1 VVFSSNVFL
10 FFFLPIFLS
19 VYYLTPNRRRLRNYV
34 ILGGSYLFYGW
45 WRPDFLL
52 LFAAV
57 TVFNYLVGGEIGRKG
72 VKNPIARHWM
82 QFGVVANLAVLGY
95 FKYANFGV
103 ASFNE
108 LVSQAGFQPFSFG
121 HVLLPIGISFYI
133 FESISYIVD
142 VYRGDAEAT
151 KHPVDFATFVSLFP
165 HLIAGPIFRYKDL
178 ADQFEH
184 RETSLDLFGRGAVRF
199 MQGFVK
205 KVIIADTLAP
215 LADYCFSL
223 SEPSTAD
230 AWLGAV
236 AYTAQLYF
244 DFSGYSDMA
253 IGLGLMMGFQFME
266 NFRAPYISQSITEF
280 WRRWHISLS
289 SWLRDYLYIPLG
301 GNRKGAMSTHINV
314 IITFFLGGVWHGAN
328 WTFLVWGA
336 LQGFMIFLE
345 RVAGVN
351 GAPKRFVLWRWAIT
365 MVLVM
370 ISWTVFRAQ
379 SIGEAW
385 QMYKPMFFMKNVA
398 GFSDPMINQIT
409 GLQILMLVLAYGF
422 VVFEGL
428 REYRPVFR
436 VVSPIQRAS
445 AAVLLLLPLFFLSIM
460 KLSAQ
465 GYSAFLYFQF

>member
-1 VVFSSNVFL
+1 MVFSSNVFL
-10 FFFLPIFLS
+10 LLFLPLFLS
-19 VYYLTPNRRRLRNYV
+19 VYYLTPNKRRIRNYV
-34 ILGGSYLFYGW
+34 ILAGSYFFYGW
-45 WRPDFLL
+45 WRIDFLG

-57 TVFNYLVGGEIGRKG
+57 TIFNYFVGSAIGNAG
-72 VKNPIARHWM
+72 VGQPLARRWM
-82 QFGVVANLAVLGY
+82 KLGVVVNLAVLGY

-108 LVSQAGFQPFSFG
+108 LMTGLGFEPFVMAS
-121 HVLLPIGISFYI
+121 VLLPIGISFYI

-178 ADQFEH
+178 ADQFEQRDH
-184 RETSLDLFGRGAVRF
+184 SARLFGLGATRF

-205 KVIIADTLAP
+205 KVIVADTVAP

-223 SEPSTAD
+223 TNPSTAD
-230 AWLGAV
+230 AWLGAL
-236 AYTAQLYF
+236 AYTVQLYF

-253 IGLGLMMGFQFME
+253 IGLGLMIGFRFME
-266 NFRAPYISQSITEF
+266 NFNAPYISQSITEF

-301 GNRKGAMSTHINV
+301 GNRNGNAATHRNV

-328 WTFLVWGA
+328 WTFLAWGA
-336 LQGFMIFLE
+336 MQGFMIFIE
-345 RVAGVN
+345 RVLGIS
-351 GAPKRFVLWRWAIT
+351 GSPKTFRVTRWLIT
-365 MVLVM
+365 FILVM
-370 ISWTVFRAQ
+370 ISWTVFRAA
-379 SIGEAW
+379 SISEAW
-385 QMYKPMFFMKNVA
+385 RMYQPMFLLKNV
-398 GFSDPMINQIT
+398 GGLSDPMLTMIS
-409 GLQILMLVLAYGF
+409 GLQVSMLVFAAFFVLTEGVLAYGPK
-422 VVFEGL
+422 
-428 REYRPVFR
+428 RA
-436 VVSPIQRAS
+436 PISGRTRTA
-445 AAVLLLLPLFFLSIM
+445 LIIGLLLPLFAMSIM